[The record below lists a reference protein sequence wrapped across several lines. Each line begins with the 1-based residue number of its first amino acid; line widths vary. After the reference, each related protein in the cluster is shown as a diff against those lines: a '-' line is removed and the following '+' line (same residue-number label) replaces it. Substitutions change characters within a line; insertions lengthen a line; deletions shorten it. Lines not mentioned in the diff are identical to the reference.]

1 MCHRAGLREG
11 SVFSRTEYPLPRAAF
26 AQSLGSGKT
35 VARFSATGNADVGPR
50 EAQAR
55 GGPDARPGRGGGA
68 IPPGRRREPCPR
80 HRSMVKRSKPEGA
93 GPSWRILRSVTEPR

>member
-55 GGPDARPGRGGGA
+55 GGRTR
-68 IPPGRRREPCPR
+68 
-80 HRSMVKRSKPEGA
+80 VQEGVA
-93 GPSWRILRSVTEPR
+93 GPSLRGGDGSRARVTGLW